1 MMGRLDSIVSEL
13 EVEKHTLV
21 QEKETIKEG
30 EGVDAEAIA
39 EREELMQERIDSK
52 K

>member
-13 EVEKHTLV
+13 EKEKHSLV
-21 QEKETIKEG
+21 EQKETIQNG
-30 EGVDAEAIA
+30 DGVDAEVKA
-39 EREELMQERIDSK
+39 EKEEMVQKKIDSK